1 MKKTIRQKLVK
12 IKDLITDIIP
22 ELENKLDNESVEEV
36 RETKIILGWKINELD
51 INENLS
57 Q

>member
-22 ELENKLDNESVEEV
+22 ELENKLDHKSVEEV
-36 RETKIILGWKINELD
+36 RETKIILG
-51 INENLS
+51 
-57 Q
+57 

>member
-1 MKKTIRQKLVK
+1 MKKNIRQKLVK

-22 ELENKLDNESVEEV
+22 ELENKLDHKSVEEV